1 MAVFREG
8 VKTSQG
14 LMISN
19 PVQDTGIFNTLAS
32 VPGTIKFVRVTDII
46 LNEQHDKFNEV
57 GQWNGIGTI
66 YYESIGSKEKFS
78 GYAYPLNPNYKIL
91 PLANE
96 VVILFNIPS
105 KLKEDGTGFENF
117 DYYFNPLNIWNHPH
131 HNAYPNDLSIGSLDS
146 GLLNDYKKADTSNPD
161 SGYVRRI
168 EDEGTDIELNYKYYS
183 NTSQNTFEEKP
194 NIHPILPFTGD
205 VIIEG
210 RHGQSIRF
218 GSTALSPSLVTQP
231 SMSNPWSNY
240 GNNGDPIT
248 IIRNGQS
255 PYLSDKGWEPTIE
268 NIKYDLSSIYLTS
281 NQQIISCSIA
291 NEEFKS
297 FPTKPIGPSSYINPQ
312 IIINSDR
319 IIINSKADSVFISGQ
334 KSIGISSNESVNL
347 ESLNSINLDSP
358 LIRLGGLEKTQPA
371 LLGEDTVKVLTD
383 LINELISLTS
393 ALKFIQKPS
402 DPTQAIVDPGISNPA
417 GIIEGNLNNILNR
430 LEPLKSNIVK
440 IK

>member
-1 MAVFREG
+1 
-8 VKTSQG
+8 
-14 LMISN
+14 
-19 PVQDTGIFNTLAS
+19 
-32 VPGTIKFVRVTDII
+32 
-46 LNEQHDKFNEV
+46 
-57 GQWNGIGTI
+57 
-66 YYESIGSKEKFS
+66 
-78 GYAYPLNPNYKIL
+78 
-91 PLANE
+91 
-96 VVILFNIPS
+96 
-105 KLKEDGTGFENF
+105 
-117 DYYFNPLNIWNHPH
+117 
-131 HNAYPNDLSIGSLDS
+131 
-146 GLLNDYKKADTSNPD
+146 
-161 SGYVRRI
+161 
-168 EDEGTDIELNYKYYS
+168 
-183 NTSQNTFEEKP
+183 
-194 NIHPILPFTGD
+194 
-205 VIIEG
+205 
-210 RHGQSIRF
+210 
-218 GSTALSPSLVTQP
+218 
-231 SMSNPWSNY
+231 MSNPWSNY